1 MICIFLKRL
10 SREKGLRIVGINY
23 KDNPNKAIK
32 WIQKLGNPYS
42 DILVDSNAHI
52 GIDWGVYGIPET
64 FIVNSKSI
72 VKHRL
77 IGPITKKNYN
87 SFYSKIKESEKQ

>member
-1 MICIFLKRL
+1 M
-10 SREKGLRIVGINY
+10 
-23 KDNPNKAIK
+23 
-32 WIQKLGNPYS
+32 
-42 DILVDSNAHI
+42 DSNAHI

-64 FIVNSKSI
+64 FIINSKSI

-87 SFYSKIKESEKQ
+87 LFYSKIKESEKQ